1 MPVDQLFLT
10 ASTSEAYSWVF
21 KLLCNPGDEVLVPEP
36 AYPLLE
42 VIAAL
47 EGVTLRPYQLVQLA
61 GEWVIDTLASG
72 ASAPDGAYV
81 MANGSADP
89 ALVAAIERRGVR
101 QVLDSQEEARAI
113 ANGWRA
119 PAN

>member
-1 MPVDQLFLT
+1 
-10 ASTSEAYSWVF
+10 
-21 KLLCNPGDEVLVPEP
+21 
-36 AYPLLE
+36 
-42 VIAAL
+42 
-47 EGVTLRPYQLVQLA
+47 
-61 GEWVIDTLASG
+61 
-72 ASAPDGAYV
+72 